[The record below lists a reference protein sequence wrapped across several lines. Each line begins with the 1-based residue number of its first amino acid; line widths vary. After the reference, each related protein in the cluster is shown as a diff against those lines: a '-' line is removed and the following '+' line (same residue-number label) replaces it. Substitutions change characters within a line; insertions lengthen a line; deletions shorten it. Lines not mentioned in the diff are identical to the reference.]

1 MSNRRVRTSFDNK
14 HSHELQLPPDPPEVR
29 SVFFTEPPGEEG
41 DWHTHSFFWGGP
53 GEQFGVKAVEEAGS
67 DESFVLDPE
76 QDPTRRG
83 PEGQFAVRGQV
94 EDGDPDGS
102 FPHTHIIEIL
112 L

>member
-1 MSNRRVRTSFDNK
+1 MSRLVRTSFVNK
-14 HSHELQLPPDPPEVR
+14 HSHELQLPPEPPERR
-29 SVFFTEPPGEEG
+29 SVFFTEEGSDGSPP
-41 DWHTHSFFWGGP
+41 HAFFWGGP
-53 GEQFGVKAVEEAGS
+53 GEQFGVKAVEEMGD

-83 PEGQFAVRGQV
+83 PEGSFAVRGQV

-102 FPHTHIIEIL
+102 FPHMHIVEIL